1 MLGLDICTNVSGA
14 PSSPEAR
21 TSGAHGKQEGT
32 IMWTAL
38 GFGIIFFWMLEL
50 QRQLHET
57 RDHVR
62 SLHIDVR
69 EEIYK
74 RYGERFDGKK

>member
-1 MLGLDICTNVSGA
+1 ML
-14 PSSPEAR
+14 
-21 TSGAHGKQEGT
+21 
-32 IMWTAL
+32 TAL
-38 GFGIIFFWMLEL
+38 WFAIVFCWLWEL
-50 QRQLHET
+50 QRQMRET

-62 SLHIDVR
+62 ALHTDVR

>member
-1 MLGLDICTNVSGA
+1 ML
-14 PSSPEAR
+14 
-21 TSGAHGKQEGT
+21 
-32 IMWTAL
+32 TAL
-38 GFGIIFFWMLEL
+38 GFGILFFWGLEL
-50 QRQLHET
+50 QRQIRET

-62 SLHIDVR
+62 SLHTDVR

>member
-1 MLGLDICTNVSGA
+1 
-14 PSSPEAR
+14 
-21 TSGAHGKQEGT
+21 
-32 IMWTAL
+32 MWSAL

-50 QRQLHET
+50 QRQIRET
-57 RDHVR
+57 RDHVGA
-62 SLHIDVR
+62 LHRDVR

>member
-1 MLGLDICTNVSGA
+1 
-14 PSSPEAR
+14 
-21 TSGAHGKQEGT
+21 
-32 IMWTAL
+32 MWTAL
-38 GFGIIFFWMLEL
+38 GFGIVLYWMFEL
-50 QRQLHET
+50 QRQLRET

-62 SLHIDVR
+62 SLHTDVR